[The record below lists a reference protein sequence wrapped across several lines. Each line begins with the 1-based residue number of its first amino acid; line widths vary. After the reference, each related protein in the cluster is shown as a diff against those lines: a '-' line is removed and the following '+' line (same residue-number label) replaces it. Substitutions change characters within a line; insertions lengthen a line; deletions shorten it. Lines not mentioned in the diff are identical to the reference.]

1 MTAKKLGKGTIIAI
15 GGNEDKKNKLAVLNR
30 VIEESKGRNTRVE
43 IVTTASG
50 IPRELERS
58 YRQAFKRIGVYRFD
72 AANIASRRDA
82 NERRYS
88 ERLREADL
96 VFFTGGDQL
105 RLTKIMKDSLFFE
118 TLKELYF
125 DGKIVVAGTS
135 AGAAAISDTM
145 IYGGESR
152 FGLVKKNIDIGDG
165 FNFVQNIAFDTHF
178 VGRGRILRLFQ
189 VVAANPDNIGIGL
202 SEDTA
207 IVMKNEYVFEV
218 IGKGSVIIVDG
229 SHMRNSNIDKVKKGE
244 LIAVE
249 NFHVHSLIGGY
260 KYDLKERKVIYT
272 N

>member
-1 MTAKKLGKGTIIAI
+1 MKLGKGTIIAI
-15 GGNEDKKNKLAVLNR
+15 GGNEDKENKLEVLRR
-30 VIEESKGRNTRVE
+30 VINESKGRNTRVE
-43 IVTTASG
+43 VVTTASR
-50 IPRELERS
+50 IPRELERT
-58 YRQAFKRIGVYRFD
+58 YRQVFKRIGVYRFG
-72 AANIASRRDA
+72 AVNIASHREA
-82 NERRYS
+82 NEKSYS
-88 ERLREADL
+88 ERLKDADL

-105 RLTKIMKDSLFFE
+105 RLTTIMKNSLYLK
-118 TLKELYF
+118 TLNDLYHN
-125 DGKIVVAGTS
+125 GSIVIAGTS

-189 VVAANPDNIGIGL
+189 VVAVNPENVGIGL
-202 SEDTA
+202 SEDTG
-207 IVMKNEYVFEV
+207 IVMKDEYVFEV

-229 SHMRNSNIDKVKKGE
+229 SHMRSSNITEVKKGE

-249 NFHVHSLIGGY
+249 NFHVHSLIAGY
-260 KYDLKERKVIYT
+260 KYDLRDKKVIHS